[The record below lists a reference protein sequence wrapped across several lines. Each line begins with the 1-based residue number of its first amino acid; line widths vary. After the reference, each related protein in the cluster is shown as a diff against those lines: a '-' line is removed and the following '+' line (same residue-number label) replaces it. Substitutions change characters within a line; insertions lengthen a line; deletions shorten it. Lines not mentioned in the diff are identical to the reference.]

1 MWTARVL
8 VAAVLVVCVA
18 SSADARRRHHG
29 YYGYSERYSARGS
42 LDQARGDGQD
52 QDLGQDRRKIATI
65 ARGTI
70 TAALARSMSG
80 GARATAAIGSA
91 AAMTG
96 AAPAMMIAGVTASVR
111 T

>member
-1 MWTARVL
+1 MTGGARAMLKGKIRRAATTKTKTWDKTA
-8 VAAVLVVCVA
+8 
-18 SSADARRRHHG
+18 G
-29 YYGYSERYSARGS
+29 
-42 LDQARGDGQD
+42 
-52 QDLGQDRRKIATI
+52 KIATI

-80 GARATAAIGSA
+80 GARATAAIGSG
-91 AAMTG
+91 AMTG

>member
-1 MWTARVL
+1 MTGGARARLKGKIRRAATTKTKTWDKTA
-8 VAAVLVVCVA
+8 
-18 SSADARRRHHG
+18 G
-29 YYGYSERYSARGS
+29 
-42 LDQARGDGQD
+42 
-52 QDLGQDRRKIATI
+52 KIATI
-65 ARGTI
+65 TRGTI
-70 TAALARSMSG
+70 AAALARSMSG